1 MANTIQLKLLDNKRV
16 ECLIN
21 GLPYA
26 YEGGYR
32 IVAGEENATIF
43 EISSKPKQ
51 YENAAYS
58 ITLTN
63 SAGTIVPAPELVD
76 NKFTLPAEMAAYAGY
91 GSILITALYING
103 DDIEK
108 VVWTPIKVKIWP
120 DNIIPSQGGQGGG
133 GEGGGANFNPAGIYL
148 SLTAGKAIKDIEGN
162 NIAEELAN
170 RMKYSDK
177 LIEVD
182 GGDHVVSDNLI
193 IGGLYLYKL

>member
-63 SAGTIVPAPELVD
+63 SAGTLVPAPELVD
-76 NKFTLPAEMAAYAGY
+76 NKFTLPAEMAALAGY
-91 GSILITALYING
+91 GSILITAILANG

-108 VVWTPIKVKIWP
+108 VVWSPIKVKIWP
-120 DNIIPSQGGQGGG
+120 DNVIPSSG
-133 GEGGGANFNPAGIYL
+133 GEGGAPFNPSGIYP
-148 SLTAGKAIKDIEGN
+148 SLTAGTAIHDTAGN

-177 LIEVD
+177 LIELD
-182 GGDHVVSDNLI
+182 NGDHVVSDNLL